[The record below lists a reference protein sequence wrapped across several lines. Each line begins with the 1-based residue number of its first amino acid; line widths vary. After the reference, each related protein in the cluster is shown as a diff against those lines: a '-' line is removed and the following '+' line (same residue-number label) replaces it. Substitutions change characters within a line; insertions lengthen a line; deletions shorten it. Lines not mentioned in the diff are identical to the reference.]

1 MIKVEQR
8 DVTNY
13 SLLLWENV
21 DEEVDVAI
29 FGIMRKYWLGG
40 GWPGLYLELWDNISE
55 EEVDVVILWNYDEP
69 LDEELTDLCG
79 SLMEC

>member
-40 GWPGLYLELWDNISE
+40 GLPGLYLESWENISE
-55 EEVDVVILWNYDEP
+55 EEVDVVTLWNYDEP
-69 LDEELTDLCG
+69 LDEEQTDLCG